1 MEIQTAPRRPRLWQ
15 VDALRGLALLHMLV
29 YHGMYDWVYIFG
41 HSSGW
46 YNIAAPGCHAWQQ
59 YICWSFVLLS
69 GFSFAMARKPWKN
82 GLLVAGCALVLTAVT
97 AAALPSQAIWFGVLH
112 LNACAVLLTWLLR
125 PALEKLPAAAG
136 LAGCAALFF
145 LTNQLPYGFLG
156 FEGLRLAALP
166 QSLYRANLF
175 WLSLPDFSRFSSA
188 DYFPLIPWLFLFW
201 CGFYAW
207 RLFGRRAA
215 ARAGQ
220 APAALRPLCAAGSHT
235 LLLYM
240 LHQPVIFGL
249 LWALDAALRG

>member
-136 LAGCAALFF
+136 LAGRAA
-145 LTNQLPYGFLG
+145 
-156 FEGLRLAALP
+156 
-166 QSLYRANLF
+166 
-175 WLSLPDFSRFSSA
+175 LPDFSRFTSA

-220 APAALRPLCAAGSHT
+220 SPAALRPLCAAGSHT